1 MSTRGKRTLWVT
13 EIKTALHDERAQQL
27 NQFGYETAFLTDHNE
42 LNQITEESRP
52 TNIIVDTRVS
62 SVETERLILA
72 LAANPNLSGARI
84 ILNLIRP
91 DELATKLAMA
101 GNFRDI
107 LPWNIPT
114 DIWTTRVQYAT
125 APRPLEMP
133 HDLCAIS
140 INQLAVLRMPGRLV
154 WINETHMRIE
164 CRGTQRPGSTLHITG
179 RLASAFG
186 VPHIAL
192 AVESVHKDRLLYR
205 FSQAIEARWSIP
217 SASTDRALALIRRLQ
232 LDHAGPRIR
241 AFVAINRADWR
252 KSALNALNTTQYE
265 VNVAL
270 RRANLSQEV
279 AYFSPDVVM
288 LDDRVVSNLKDE
300 ELHEIFSRIAI
311 DVPLIVFGPQFDP
324 ARLKNLLGARPF
336 YQEAGVD
343 TLQISQ
349 SIKRYGIRPH
359 TQLSALGAN
368 VFHIMPDHPWSGLE
382 LEVQARLQ
390 SISPKNGSIALP
402 FPVGTFA
409 LARIES
415 PLLRKSLGRD
425 PYIKITQGSEARNQL
440 QNPKF
445 SHSADFFLADV
456 DQEGQRRI
464 SQTLVQII
472 ADFYGKRYGYTPVST
487 AVSNVFVKPQAAAAA
502 AVAIPAP
509 IVTQLPEEVEGD
521 DAQEPVSIQPEPL
534 DEEDDKP
541 RGSIFPRDIV
551 FEFNL
556 KKYIDPVIAKA
567 VGVFALAIVIM
578 CLLLYA
584 ATNIDESSYKD
595 HGKEYGEF
603 FKKMKDPSYQRS
615 SPEP

>member
-13 EIKTALHDERAQQL
+13 EIKTALHGERAQQL
-27 NQFGYETAFLTDHNE
+27 NQYGYETVFLTDPGE

-52 TNIIVDTRVS
+52 TNIIIDTRVS
-62 SVETERLILA
+62 SAETERLIHA
-72 LAANPNLSGARI
+72 VAANPNLSGARI
-84 ILNLIRP
+84 ILNLIRA
-91 DELATKLAMA
+91 DELATRLAMA

-107 LPWNIPT
+107 LPWNISSDT
-114 DIWTTRVQYAT
+114 WSTRVQYAT

-140 INQLAVLRMPGRLV
+140 VNQLAVLRMPGRLI

-217 SASTDRALALIRRLQ
+217 SASADRALALIRRLQ
-232 LDHAGPRIR
+232 LDHAGPRSR
-241 AFVAINRADWR
+241 AFIAINRSDWR
-252 KSALNALNTTQYE
+252 KSVLNALNMNQYE
-265 VNVAL
+265 VNVAM

-279 AYFSPDVVM
+279 GYFSPDVVM
-288 LDDRVVSNLKDE
+288 FDDRVVSNLKDE
-300 ELHEIFSRIAI
+300 ELQQILHQIPS
-311 DVPLIVFGPQFDP
+311 DVPLILFGSQFD
-324 ARLKNLLGARPF
+324 AVRLKNLMGSRPF
-336 YQEAGVD
+336 YPEKSAD
-343 TLQISQ
+343 SLQISQ
-349 SIKRYGIRPH
+349 SLKRYGIRPH
-359 TQLSALGAN
+359 TQLSAIGAN
-368 VFHIMPDHPWSGLE
+368 VFHIMPDHPWSGIE

-415 PLLRKSLGRD
+415 PLLRRSLGRD

-456 DQEGQRRI
+456 DQDGQRRVA
-464 SQTLVQII
+464 QTIVQIVSE
-472 ADFYGKRYGYTPVST
+472 FYSKRYGYTPVS
-487 AVSNVFVKPQAAAAA
+487 AAGISHVFLKPVAPPATPQAAAPETP
-502 AVAIPAP
+502 AVVEDDIR
-509 IVTQLPEEVEGD
+509 TQE
-521 DAQEPVSIQPEPL
+521 AVSIQPEPL
-534 DEEDDKP
+534 KDDGDEKQRALELNF
-541 RGSIFPRDIV
+541 SIR
-551 FEFNL
+551 
-556 KKYIDPVIAKA
+556 KYVDPVVAKA
-567 VGVFALAIVIM
+567 LGVFALAILIM

-584 ATNIDESSYKD
+584 ATNIDQSSYKD

-615 SPEP
+615 TPAP

>member
-27 NQFGYETAFLTDHNE
+27 NQFGYDTAFLSDPGE

-52 TNIIVDTRVS
+52 TNIIIDTRVS
-62 SVETERLILA
+62 SAETERLILA
-72 LAANPNLSGARI
+72 VAANPNLSGARM
-84 ILNLIRP
+84 ILNLIRT

-107 LPWNIPT
+107 LPWNIPS
-114 DIWTTRVQYAT
+114 DVWTTRVQYAT

-179 RLASAFG
+179 RLAAAFG

-205 FSQAIEARWSIP
+205 FSQAVEARWSIP
-217 SASTDRALALIRRLQ
+217 SVSADRALALIRRLQ

-241 AFVAINRADWR
+241 AFVAINRSDWR
-252 KSALNALNTTQYE
+252 KSVLQALNMTHYE

-279 AYFSPDVVM
+279 GYFSPDVVM

-300 ELHEIFSRIAI
+300 ELKDIFSQIES
-311 DVPLIVFGPQFDP
+311 DVPLIVFGPQFD
-324 ARLKNLLGARPF
+324 AGRLQNLLGSRPF
-336 YQEAGVD
+336 YKEAAAD
-343 TLQISQ
+343 TVQMSQ
-349 SIKRYGIRPH
+349 SLKRYGIRPH

-368 VFHIMPDHPWSGLE
+368 VFHIMPDHPWSGIE

-415 PLLRKSLGRD
+415 PLLRRSLGRD
-425 PYIKITQGSEARNQL
+425 PYIKITQGSEARHQL

-445 SHSADFFLADV
+445 SHSADFYLADV

-464 SQTLVQII
+464 SQTLVQILS
-472 ADFYGKRYGYTPVST
+472 DFYNKRYGYTPVSPGT
-487 AVSNVFVKPQAAAAA
+487 SHILLKPVVPVAVPPAATVAAEGA
-502 AVAIPAP
+502 MDNDIR
-509 IVTQLPEEVEGD
+509 TQ
-521 DAQEPVSIQPEPL
+521 DAVSIQPEPL
-534 DEEDDKP
+534 KDDDDDKQ
-541 RGSIFPRDIV
+541 RGGVLSQGI
-551 FEFNL
+551 EFDFSL
-556 KKYIDPVIAKA
+556 KKYVDPVVAKA
-567 VGVFALAIVIM
+567 LGVFALAILIM

-584 ATNIDESSYKD
+584 ATNIDQSSYKD

-603 FKKMKDPSYQRS
+603 FKKMKDPSFQRS
-615 SPEP
+615 TPGP